1 MITEA
6 GRIIVMEHSVVW
18 GFDAATL
25 EFFRAVRDGR
35 TTRSSF
41 QTSAETMRV
50 AREIEAV
57 RP

>member
-1 MITEA
+1 
-6 GRIIVMEHSVVW
+6 MEHSVVW

-25 EFFRAVRDGR
+25 EFFRAVRDGG